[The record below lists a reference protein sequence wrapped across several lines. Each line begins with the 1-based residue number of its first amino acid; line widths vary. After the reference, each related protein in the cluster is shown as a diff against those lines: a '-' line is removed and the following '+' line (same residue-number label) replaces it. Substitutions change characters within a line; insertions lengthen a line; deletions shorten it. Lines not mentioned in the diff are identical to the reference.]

1 MYLTQ
6 QQSVILFTIV
16 RVALQTSIVFLITH
30 IASRTYNLT
39 YLERINGGLFSQL
52 NYILFTKFSSRRKHY
67 LGRFYVALALVVTL
81 ALNLVPYLLSAQY
94 PVETIYPLEN
104 GHTLDVST
112 QVLKPTT
119 LSPGNITME
128 NILSRMGVPLDGSKF
143 IRYTVDFP
151 PRESCRW
158 GAQDNKIG
166 FLDCGR
172 SRIFDDSDALYPIQP
187 LAAGK
192 DGDMG
197 KNYARQR
204 SSTQEGVEFEFFNFS
219 SNVGLSNVMVEMY
232 ERAAWVW
239 KPANGPLSVEQCLRR
254 RYRDHRCIRDSI
266 GYRREERDDGSFV
279 FYRRIFVQ
287 TIAGRLPTDGR
298 PDLDCRKVATPAL
311 ETMCEQIKGLG
322 SPYPRTRNM
331 YSIENKTQDAAGH
344 VHWDVV
350 ATYGWTE
357 NDSIATTMFFEAFS
371 LDMHIDKY
379 KTTVDSVGLDTVK
392 NDTTQARIEVDEVE
406 VFEATYLV
414 PDSAGPYN
422 RSWIE
427 RGFSEND
434 KMTLIEFLLRGTLL
448 NRGKLV
454 VLEGEL
460 LANVSVVAVT
470 MLFAASVLVVLLG
483 LIISRG
489 VPAIIRQPFT
499 EILREASDSNK
510 YLPVDKKRSLLSL
523 QRNRV
528 ANLVFEIHDK
538 QDVVDDMVAQ
548 TPPPSLRR
556 RLIALRMEIDSDNE
570 DDTLK
575 LLETTRNRG
584 QGSSGSSM

>member
-1 MYLTQ
+1 
-6 QQSVILFTIV
+6 
-16 RVALQTSIVFLITH
+16 
-30 IASRTYNLT
+30 
-39 YLERINGGLFSQL
+39 
-52 NYILFTKFSSRRKHY
+52 
-67 LGRFYVALALVVTL
+67 
-81 ALNLVPYLLSAQY
+81 
-94 PVETIYPLEN
+94 
-104 GHTLDVST
+104 
-112 QVLKPTT
+112 
-119 LSPGNITME
+119 
-128 NILSRMGVPLDGSKF
+128 MGVPLDGSKF

-392 NDTTQARIEVDEVE
+392 NDTTQARMEVDEVE